1 MHILFLTQRPL
12 APVFRFR
19 STVQLVVMS
28 EPGPNMAAA
37 NRPKETPEEKK
48 ARKEAEK
55 KAKAEEKVRKE
66 AEKAARAAQR
76 GQKAA
81 ILTAPDP
88 SDPHGSHYGDAEV
101 IQSKFR
107 TDSVWTKVA
116 DLSHDTAG
124 NEVRTRRVCPC
135 ADIEVPRNAFCFLPQ
150 RLAQL
155 AMMPP
160 IA

>member
-1 MHILFLTQRPL
+1 MTD
-12 APVFRFR
+12 VDG
-19 STVQLVVMS
+19 T
-28 EPGPNMAAA
+28 AAA
-37 NRPKETPEEKK
+37 ERPKETPEEKK

-55 KAKAEEKVRKE
+55 KAKAAEKARKE

-107 TDSVWTKVA
+107 TNTVWNQVS
-116 DLSHDTAG
+116 DLSQADAG
-124 NEVRTRRVCPC
+124 KEVR
-135 ADIEVPRNAFCFLPQ
+135 L
-150 RLAQL
+150 LAL
-155 AMMPP
+155 DESRTCVVTVYKLFAY
-160 IA
+160 